1 MSHLSVHG
9 RGCPRLV
16 SPLHGILTRCAQ
28 HCWPSERSN
37 RDTSHV
43 GTPSRNVRKTCSDVS
58 SIHRKVRSINTFS
71 TSHVDV
77 MCITNIRNQHAA
89 DISCGW
95 CRLRPYAIVLALH
108 GWLTLSASSEGGS
121 NGLERTLQQQ
131 GGRDRR
137 DRGRPSCWRTVR
149 LPVGHITVIL

>member
-1 MSHLSVHG
+1 MAAGAPAWLVLFTAYLRGAPSTVG
-9 RGCPRLV
+9 RRNGRTGTLRMWAP
-16 SPLHGILTRCAQ
+16 PL
-28 HCWPSERSN
+28 E
-37 RDTSHV
+37 
-43 GTPSRNVRKTCSDVS
+43 NVRKTCSDVS